1 MKETKYSIWS
11 NYRFVYGNAWRTD
24 KKIVIYLFIR
34 AFFEVAAT
42 FMTIALPAI
51 VVSCLEQRVE
61 IKQMVFVFI
70 VSFSVAG
77 IVYAARTYFDS
88 VGYELN
94 TNARIDGQMLSLI
107 EKALQIDYELLERE
121 DIVLLKQK
129 AFDSCW
135 GNDWGYEKFLHANV
149 ELLKGVLGLVGY
161 ILLLN
166 SIQPILVFIL
176 LSISLVQLS
185 IFGKVKKYALS
196 HRNEKASHNRTFD
209 YFRRV
214 AFENSA
220 GKDIRL
226 FSMRGWL
233 IQIYEHHLK
242 GMNLLVSKER
252 LAYFAYDLCGL
263 TLQLVRDIACYG
275 YLFQQMRN
283 GMDVS
288 QFILFLGVVSGF
300 GNWFTIIFENIGRIS
315 LDTAM
320 ISDLRRWLEYPD
332 ITTKIMESAVL
343 NEVKALEIKFE
354 NVSYQYPGTEKYVLK
369 DVNFRIRPGEKIAL
383 VGMNGAGKSTMVKLL
398 SGLYTPTEGRILING
413 TDLSK
418 INREEYQTVVA
429 PVFQDA
435 IQLAF
440 TIGENVAAQKPEMI
454 DWDRCNQ
461 AVLKAGLEEKVNTLP
476 NGVNTFLDKTL
487 DMNGVELSGGEKQKL
502 MLARVLYKKAKL
514 VLLDEPTAAMDS
526 IAEAETYKLYQE
538 ELKDQTVFFISHRL
552 ASTRF
557 CDRIMLLQ
565 NGTIAEE
572 GTHEQ
577 LLRKQELYAEMY
589 EVQKQ
594 YYQEK
599 GVTT

>member
-1 MKETKYSIWS
+1 M
-11 NYRFVYGNAWRTD
+11 
-24 KKIVIYLFIR
+24 
-34 AFFEVAAT
+34 
-42 FMTIALPAI
+42 
-51 VVSCLEQRVE
+51 
-61 IKQMVFVFI
+61 
-70 VSFSVAG
+70 
-77 IVYAARTYFDS
+77 
-88 VGYELN
+88 
-94 TNARIDGQMLSLI
+94 
-107 EKALQIDYELLERE
+107 
-121 DIVLLKQK
+121 
-129 AFDSCW
+129 
-135 GNDWGYEKFLHANV
+135 
-149 ELLKGVLGLVGY
+149 
-161 ILLLN
+161 
-166 SIQPILVFIL
+166 
-176 LSISLVQLS
+176 
-185 IFGKVKKYALS
+185 
-196 HRNEKASHNRTFD
+196 
-209 YFRRV
+209 
-214 AFENSA
+214 
-220 GKDIRL
+220 
-226 FSMRGWL
+226 
-233 IQIYEHHLK
+233 QIYEHHLK

-454 DWDRCNQ
+454 EWDRCNQ

-577 LLRKQELYAEMY
+577 LLRKQGLYAEMY